1 MEPKNIQDF
10 MSEELKCLAARHMNY
25 VSYLNDALSEK
36 NDNRKTYGFSNLGDN
51 TNVKPETKINKKRYI
66 LIGA

>member
-10 MSEELKCLAARHMNY
+10 MSEELERQARHMGY

>member
-1 MEPKNIQDF
+1 MEPKSIQDF
-10 MSEELKCLAARHMNY
+10 MSEELERQARHMDY
-25 VSYLNDALSEK
+25 MSYINDALSVK
-36 NDNRKTYGFSNLGDN
+36 NDNRKTYGFSTLSDN